1 MTQGHKLHAGGE
13 SVNYR
18 ACRRNSKSGEHQA
31 ATSAC
36 KRARS
41 GSSRSNF
48 ARRSDTRE
56 PSTPLVDAW
65 VLGVSAAK
73 SVHGLEN
80 GEACM
85 SDNVELADKD
95 EIDIPIVVMQ
105 RTHCEADHNA
115 WLSLRMETMDEK
127 LPQDEFH
134 VQRCED
140 LEVWGDD
147 LEEW

>member
-1 MTQGHKLHAGGE
+1 M
-13 SVNYR
+13 NYR

-41 GSSRSNF
+41 GSSRSNL

-65 VLGVSAAK
+65 GLWVLGESAAK

-80 GEACM
+80 DEACM
-85 SDNVELADKD
+85 SDKVELADKD
-95 EIDIPIVVMQ
+95 EIDILVVGMQ
-105 RTHCEADHNA
+105 RTH
-115 WLSLRMETMDEK
+115 
-127 LPQDEFH
+127 
-134 VQRCED
+134 
-140 LEVWGDD
+140 
-147 LEEW
+147 